1 MFKHSQS
8 MQDNMELDFWLAD
21 LDRASKKN
29 QNIQLNDQRV
39 KRNLEINNS
48 CRYLGVEE
56 NRSTKYSYLE
66 LSSSHWHSSYTSCR
80 IRLNSLFVEDR
91 LHSYELQSPKVPHNS
106 PSHPVVDIESCIIC
120 YTLRGKKGYLNGF
133 YLNGFYKRLTLVNFF
148 FFFFLAYS
156 IFHWSSNNFYLTVT
170 KI

>member
-21 LDRASKKN
+21 LDRACKKN

-39 KRNLEINNS
+39 KRNLEVNNS

-66 LSSSHWHSSYTSCR
+66 LSSSH
-80 IRLNSLFVEDR
+80 
-91 LHSYELQSPKVPHNS
+91 
-106 PSHPVVDIESCIIC
+106 
-120 YTLRGKKGYLNGF
+120 
-133 YLNGFYKRLTLVNFF
+133 
-148 FFFFLAYS
+148 
-156 IFHWSSNNFYLTVT
+156 
-170 KI
+170 